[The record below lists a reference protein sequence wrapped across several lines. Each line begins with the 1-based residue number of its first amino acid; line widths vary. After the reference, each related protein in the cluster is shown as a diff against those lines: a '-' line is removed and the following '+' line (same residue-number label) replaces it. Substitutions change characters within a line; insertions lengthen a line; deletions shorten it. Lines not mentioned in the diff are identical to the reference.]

1 MQQNHFSSLANEDV
15 KFHIQA
21 FYELY
26 EMLKV
31 QGVES
36 DITNIGLFRLS
47 WVFFSL
53 GENGNNLALIIQYY
67 APSFILPLVW

>member
-47 WVFFSL
+47 
-53 GENGNNLALIIQYY
+53 
-67 APSFILPLVW
+67 